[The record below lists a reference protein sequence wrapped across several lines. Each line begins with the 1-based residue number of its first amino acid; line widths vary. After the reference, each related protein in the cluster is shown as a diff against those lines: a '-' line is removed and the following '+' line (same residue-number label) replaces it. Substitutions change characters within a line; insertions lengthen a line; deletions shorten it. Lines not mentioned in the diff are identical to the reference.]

1 MSLESALD
9 EERREVM
16 NILEGR
22 TTQTSA
28 PANLTTTSIGLN
40 CTANSAPAVRSML
53 DIAGPAAPRHGSIAN
68 PELGVTMP
76 ALRSAPIT
84 RSMFDPMFSP
94 PPNRL
99 SHSATTSPANVHSSS
114 GGIGRAQSDA
124 ASHPPDGWPRPVSD
138 RDRAVNPTQDYQFDM
153 LPSIQSQALPKRVTQ
168 GGKKQG
174 TTTSMSAIMQGQE
187 PGPLQGG
194 RESGR
199 HSSTAGILGSH
210 SKSPSS
216 PGSGMLNTDSFN
228 LMPTPGKF
236 VTDGGKIIDMNNA
249 YRTPSD
255 AALLKSGGNLSNLP
269 RRNTEQVR
277 VGSGEV
283 LSPNGGVR
291 LQKDY
296 YETGEDMEG
305 AIESSEEDST
315 ASSGEDDWPS
325 QSIRGRKRSR
335 RKKGPGSADA
345 DTEDSENDGV
355 SSGGATGGTLG
366 MGKAGGP
373 RKVENLPAAAEEE
386 RKSTD

>member
-28 PANLTTTSIGLN
+28 PANLTTTS
-40 CTANSAPAVRSML
+40 ANPAPAVRSML
-53 DIAGPAAPRHGSIAN
+53 DITGPVAPRHGSIAN
-68 PELGVTMP
+68 IEFGVTMP
-76 ALRSAPIT
+76 ALGRAPIT
-84 RSMFDPMFSP
+84 RSMLDPMFSP

-99 SHSATTSPANVHSSS
+99 SHSVTTSPANVDSSS

-124 ASHPPDGWPRPVSD
+124 VSHPPNGWPRPVSD
-138 RDRAVNPTQDYQFDM
+138 RDRAVNPTQDYQFNM
-153 LPSIQSQALPKRVTQ
+153 LPSLQSQALPKRVTQ

-174 TTTSMSAIMQGQE
+174 TTSSRSAIMQRQE
-187 PGPLQGG
+187 PGPFQGG

-216 PGSGMLNTDSFN
+216 HGSSMLNTNSLN

-249 YRTPSD
+249 YRKLSD

-269 RRNTEQVR
+269 GRNTERVR

-283 LSPNGGVR
+283 SPPNGGVR

-296 YETGEDMEG
+296 YETGEDMDG
-305 AIESSEEDST
+305 PIESSDENST
-315 ASSGEDDWPS
+315 ASSGEDGWTL

-335 RKKGPGSADA
+335 RKKGPGSADV

-355 SSGGATGGTLG
+355 SIGGATGETLG
-366 MGKAGGP
+366 MGRAGGP
-373 RKVENLPAAAEEE
+373 RKVKSLLIAAKEE